1 MGNTF
6 LDFSGPSAGFPPH
19 LRNYSPIGFSI
30 ISLRVLRRLNMSK
43 DLEFNCT
50 YRDYILNIIRKKSIF
65 KKPSINSSVE
75 N

>member
-6 LDFSGPSAGFPPH
+6 LDFSGPSAGFPRY
-19 LRNYSPIGFSI
+19 LRNYSPIGLSI

-65 KKPSINSSVE
+65 
-75 N
+75 